1 MSTHVSFGSPVAR
14 LQARF
19 QTVLPRIERHA
30 RIFFRWVRCWQQR
43 EDRVAETIGLA
54 WKWFRRLAERGRDA
68 RQFVGVL
75 ARYAARAVATGRRL
89 CGQESSRDVLSPS
102 LQQRR
107 GFSIQRLP
115 DFSTLR
121 SHPVAEALQDNTHTE
136 IPEQVAFR
144 CDFPVWR
151 ASRTARDQQI
161 MDALLVGE
169 QAQHVAE
176 RFGVS
181 VGRISQKRRE
191 FAQDWARFTNADTE
205 DGECQQDWNAEGTSV
220 GY

>member
-1 MSTHVSFGSPVAR
+1 MTNAFGSPVTVVSE

-19 QTVLPRIERHA
+19 LAVLPRIERHA

-89 CGQESSRDVLSPS
+89 CGQECSRDVLSPS

-107 GFSIQRLP
+107 GFSIHRLP
-115 DFSTLR
+115 DYSTLR
-121 SHPVAEALQDNTHTE
+121 SHPVAEALQDNTRTE
-136 IPEQVAFR
+136 VPEQVAFR

-151 ASRTARDQQI
+151 ASRTVRDQQI
-161 MDALLVGE
+161 MDALLIGE
-169 QAQHVAE
+169 QAQRVAA
-176 RFGVS
+176 RFGLS

-191 FAQDWARFTNADTE
+191 FAEDWARFIDPGTE
-205 DGECQQDWNAEGTSV
+205 DDEAATPSEAV
-220 GY
+220 GSP